1 MNQHHTYFQWIIEKR
16 KAKTNIEIEMLLR
29 VFPNKNSIAAC
40 LLDKFN
46 SIQFTW
52 MLNEKKRSALEMAI
66 NKWILVH
73 YFHGMTFFQATI
85 IFEFWINWCQK
96 HFNRCVQSTENPF
109 SWYTLNPNTITKM
122 IFQLKLFCCKMY
134 YNKKASDMTYDSSLN
149 GISSERSI

>member
-1 MNQHHTYFQWIIEKR
+1 
-16 KAKTNIEIEMLLR
+16 MLLR

-96 HFNRCVQSTENPF
+96 HFNRCVQPTENPF

-134 YNKKASDMTYDSSLN
+134 YNKKSVRYDLWFEFEWHFFGTKYIICTRELTFNIEMSQFEEESWL
-149 GISSERSI
+149 